1 MAVQRGIALGVP
13 GLALAATAGLV
24 AQVRRVANAPLP
36 HFPDGDPSG
45 RYGSTTGKPVRVDV
59 LGDSSVTGPGLDDG
73 AHSWIAQLSD
83 MLPWSVDLRSH
94 AVGGSRVRDVLL
106 RQAPRTLIDP
116 PDLYVLAVGA
126 NDALHATPARRFA
139 RDLEALLELLR
150 AVAPVVTLGIG
161 DLSVIP
167 RLPPTL
173 RPLVARRSSSVD
185 RLHAAVVAGRDRV
198 MRVPVSQLSDP
209 HFRSGGRELFVAD
222 LFHPNRHGHALWAQL
237 FEPFVREAVGEWV
250 LGAGRTA
257 IDLTVPLRPGPSAG
271 PATDDTPAQVL
282 SAPA

>member
-13 GLALAATAGLV
+13 GLALAATAGLL

-45 RYGSTTGKPVRVDV
+45 LYGAGGGAPLRVDV
-59 LGDSSVTGPGLDDG
+59 LGDSSVTGPGLDHG
-73 AHSWIAQLSD
+73 SHSWIAQLCD
-83 MLPWSVDLRSH
+83 MLPWQVELRSH

-106 RQAPRTLIDP
+106 RQAPRTLARP
-116 PDLYVLAVGA
+116 PDLYVVAVGA

-139 RDLEALLELLR
+139 RDLEALLETLR

-173 RPLVARRSSSVD
+173 RPLVARRSASVD
-185 RLHAAVVAGRDRV
+185 RLHAAIAAGRERV
-198 MRVPVSQLSDP
+198 LRVPVAELSDP
-209 HFRSGGRELFVAD
+209 HFRAGGRELFVAD
-222 LFHPNRHGHALWAQL
+222 LFHPNRHGHALWARL
-237 FEPFVREAVGEWV
+237 FEPFVREAVAEWV
-250 LGAGRTA
+250 LDHAP
-257 IDLTVPLRPGPSAG
+257 V
-271 PATDDTPAQVL
+271 PATEPRILAG
-282 SAPA
+282 SA